1 MNRAARRL
9 SAKRVT
15 TKTSSEPPVA
25 RVGDDGAAGNYINFV
40 LGVVLVIGIYLIA
53 GAFGI

>member
-1 MNRAARRL
+1 MFSSLNVICSFL
-9 SAKRVT
+9 IIICFEYGVT
-15 TKTSSEPPVA
+15 PAVNKN
-25 RVGDDGAAGNYINFV
+25 AAGNYVNFV